1 MKQYEV
7 TKIAVYPLFIESSCN
22 PEFKLAL
29 CWIEVPK
36 DDHIVKELYTNYGD
50 YMPRLIARRY
60 NTDTAAVVG
69 FPNEKKGE
77 KWGMVA
83 SVPSDQKKH
92 WQFGIDC
99 KSSQNRETLE
109 YDFIDTSGGQAYE

>member
-7 TKIAVYPLFIESSCN
+7 TKIAVYPLFIESSCD
-22 PEFKLAL
+22 PEFELAL

-83 SVPSDQKKH
+83 SVPSDQRKH
-92 WQFGIDC
+92 WQFGTDC